1 MRLSEFKWEG
11 IGTLEELILW
21 GLEPMKMLLDY
32 MDMVIEDEMEP
43 VKEPADAK
51 MLGIRNELLD
61 KVSDMEE
68 AMYRFITEARAFEKS
83 KELKKKD
90 NKKIEGGA

>member
-21 GLEPMKMLLDY
+21 GLDPMKMMLDY

-43 VKEPADAK
+43 VKERADAK

-61 KVSDMEE
+61 KVNDMEE

-83 KELKKKD
+83 KELEKKD
-90 NKKIEGGA
+90 NEKIEGGV